1 MTEYLRYSLEFLSVI
16 LITDFLS
23 GLFHWLEDN
32 YGQPDWPITGRLVTQ
47 PNIVH
52 HFNPRY
58 FTKHTWLKSADV
70 LLGIGGIILVLAVL
84 ANAFTWHVAL
94 LLLLGINA
102 NEFHKW
108 AHQSARERPKMAAW
122 LQIARILQTPAHHA
136 QHHLRGKDTHYC
148 VLTNFVN
155 PVLDKLGFW
164 RTLEASVAILLGVK
178 KREDASLLERPPRTA
193 WTN

>member
-1 MTEYLRYSLEFLSVI
+1 MTEYLRYSLEILSVI

-23 GLFHWLEDN
+23 GLIHWLEDS

-52 HFNPRY
+52 HYDPRY
-58 FTKHTWLKSADV
+58 FTKHTWLKSAEV
-70 LLGIGGIILVLAVL
+70 LLGIGGIILVIAALAD
-84 ANAFTWHVAL
+84 AFTWHVAL

-108 AHQSARERPKMAAW
+108 THQSARERPKIATW
-122 LQIARILQTPAHHA
+122 LQRVRILQTPAHHA

-164 RTLEASVAILLGVK
+164 RTLEASVAIFLGAE
-178 KREDASLLERPPRTA
+178 KREDTSLLERCPRTA